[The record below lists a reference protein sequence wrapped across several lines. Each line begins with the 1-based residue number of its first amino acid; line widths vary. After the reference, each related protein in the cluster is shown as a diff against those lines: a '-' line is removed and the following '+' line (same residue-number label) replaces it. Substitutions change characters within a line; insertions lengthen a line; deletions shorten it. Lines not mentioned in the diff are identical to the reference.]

1 MSLSP
6 QVRRVL
12 WWLLCL
18 NLALIFFAILL
29 GLYRRG
35 NPTRHFNE
43 GRFTTVVSCVQLLA
57 VSVLSFKIFTL
68 RRQAPA
74 AGRTK
79 TGFAYAI
86 WLLIAIGF
94 VYLACDEAFQ
104 FHEKLG
110 ITVRRALDLPKGP
123 LSKRFNDVLIGL
135 YGLIG
140 LGTLWICRREILAFR
155 QQMFRLLLIGFAT
168 MFVAVIFDMLSSDKS
183 FFYLFT
189 SDKPTARFLSGACYL
204 GDGAFTLISEAIFV
218 AAFYAGWEKAKI
230 ASAGAD
236 D

>member
-1 MSLSP
+1 MNLSP
-6 QVRRVL
+6 QVRRIL
-12 WWLLCL
+12 RWLIAI
-18 NLALIFFAILL
+18 NLAIIFFAILL

-57 VSVLSFKIFTL
+57 VSVLSFRIFTL
-68 RRQAPA
+68 RRQAA
-74 AGRTK
+74 ARTTNK
-79 TGFAYAI
+79 NFGYAI

-94 VYLACDEAFQ
+94 VFLASDEAFQ

-110 ITVRRALDLPKGP
+110 MTIRRSLDLPKDWV
-123 LSKRFNDVLIGL
+123 SKRFNDVLIGL
-135 YGLIG
+135 YGVIG
-140 LGTLWICRREILAFR
+140 IGTLWICRREILMFR
-155 QQMFRLLLIGFAT
+155 NEMLRLLLIGFIT

-189 SDKPTARFLSGACYL
+189 SDKPTARFLSGVCYL
-204 GDGAFTLISEAIFV
+204 GDGALTLLAEAIFV
-218 AAFYAGWEKAKI
+218 AAFYAGWEKAKT